1 MERPL
6 LAAVQGPVKES
17 AVSKF
22 NRRLPIR
29 PMLAPEVVG
38 QQLDARRSIFGVKE
52 RVENTLVA
60 MPRIR
65 AASIEFRGT
74 AAFGPCDS
82 AGISKAPPFTIIV
95 SLMSIP

>member
-1 MERPL
+1 
-6 LAAVQGPVKES
+6 
-17 AVSKF
+17 
-22 NRRLPIR
+22 
-29 PMLAPEVVG
+29 MLAPQIVG
-38 QQLDARRSIFGVKE
+38 QQFDARGPVVGVE
-52 RVENTLVA
+52 DGIENTLVA
-60 MPRIR
+60 MPWVG